1 MNFKA
6 FSYHLST
13 INFPLLGLVVL
24 IAVLLRFSF
33 FGLVPPSLNWD
44 EASLGYNAY
53 SILKTGKDE
62 WDRTLPI
69 SFEAFGDYKLPVY
82 IYTAVPFIGV
92 FGLNEMS
99 VRLPSMLAG
108 VLSVFLLYWI
118 VLVESKNQKWALLSA
133 FLLAVSPWGTF
144 LSRVALEANLAL
156 CLFLIGIFCLIL
168 GYKLRFFAGKTE
180 SLICFIL
187 SALFFGLTLFTYNS
201 ARVFVPLFL
210 IFVAVVRWNA
220 VREIGKKLWLPALVL
235 GLFVGIAGFLALTQ
249 DSASRYYWVSIL
261 DEGAIN
267 FLNQSRGESQL
278 PGIVTKMVYNRYTY
292 FGYEFLKNY
301 FSHFSPYFL
310 FVRGGDNY
318 QFSVQNMG
326 LMYALEAPFLIFGI
340 WRIRKYPSAAK
351 LIIPWMILAPIP
363 AAITRESPHVLR
375 SIFMLGSLQILVG
388 LGIADFIEW
397 LKKSWKLSYYV
408 SFSLIGLLVGINIW
422 FYFTAYF
429 TQYPKEYS
437 QSWQYGYKQVIEYV
451 ISKPNVNERPLYISK
466 KYGEPHIFYLFYT
479 QYDPAKY
486 QSNPS
491 LVRYQQ
497 SNWRWV
503 DQLDNVHFINDW
515 EMKDKL
521 KDQHGYVIS
530 TPGNYPGIPP
540 VLQKVDFL
548 DGKGAFEV
556 VEI

>member
-33 FGLVPPSLNWD
+33 FGLVPPALNWD
-44 EASLGYNAY
+44 EASLGYNAF

-62 WDRTLPI
+62 WGRFLPVT
-69 SFEAFGDYKLPVY
+69 FEAFGDYKLPVY
-82 IYTAVPFIGV
+82 IYSAVPFVGIL
-92 FGLNEMS
+92 GLNEWA
-99 VRLPSMLAG
+99 VRLPSMLSG

-118 VLVESKNQKWALLSA
+118 VLVESKNQKWALTSA

-156 CLFLIGIFCLIL
+156 CLFLTGIFFLIL
-168 GYKLRFFAGKTE
+168 GYKLRFFMGKTE
-180 SLICFIL
+180 SLFCFMI

-210 IFVAVVRWNA
+210 ITVAVVRFQA
-220 VREIGKKLWLPALVL
+220 VKEVGKKLWIPAMVFM
-235 GLFVGIAGFLALTQ
+235 LFVGVAGFLALTQ
-249 DSASRYYWVSIL
+249 DSASRYYWVSIV

-267 FLNQSRGESQL
+267 FLNESRGASTMPSL
-278 PGIVTKMVYNRYTY
+278 VTILVYNRYSY
-292 FGYEFLKNY
+292 FGFEFIKNY
-301 FSHFSPYFL
+301 LSHFSPYFL
-310 FVRGGDNY
+310 FVDGGDNY
-318 QFSVQNMG
+318 QFSVQKMG
-326 LMYALEAPFLIFGI
+326 LMYALEAPFLIFGL

-351 LIIPWMILAPIP
+351 LVIPWMLLAPIP

-375 SIFMLGSLQILVG
+375 SIFMLGSIQILVG
-388 LGIADFIEW
+388 LGIVDFVVWIKTRFKIREIW
-397 LKKSWKLSYYV
+397 GMGVIGVLILVNAGIYFNSY
-408 SFSLIGLLVGINIW
+408 F
-422 FYFTAYF
+422 FE
-429 TQYPKEYS
+429 YPKEYS
-437 QSWQYGYKQVIEYV
+437 QSWQYGYKEAVEFV
-451 ISKPNVNERPLYISK
+451 RSKPNVDERPVFITK

-479 QYDPAKY
+479 KYDPAKY
-486 QSNPS
+486 QTNRS
-491 LVRYQQ
+491 LIRYQQ

-503 DQLDNVHFINDW
+503 DGFDNVVFINDW
-515 EMKDKL
+515 EMKEKL

-540 VLQKVDFL
+540 VLKKIDFL

>member
-1 MNFKA
+1 MNFKHLNI
-6 FSYHLST
+6 HLSS
-13 INFPLLGLVVL
+13 INFPLLGLIVL
-24 IAVLLRFSF
+24 VAVLLRFSF
-33 FGLVPPSLNWD
+33 FGVVPPALNWD
-44 EASLGYNAY
+44 EASLGYNAF
-53 SILKTGKDE
+53 SILKTGHDE
-62 WDRTLPI
+62 WGRFMPLT
-69 SFEAFGDYKLPVY
+69 FEAFGDYKLPVY
-82 IYTAVPFIGV
+82 IYSAVPFVGIL
-92 FGLNEMS
+92 GLNEWA

-108 VLSVFLLYWI
+108 VLSVLLIYWI
-118 VLVESKNQKWALLSA
+118 ILIESRNQTWAVTSA
-133 FLLAVSPWGTF
+133 LLLAVSPWATF
-144 LSRVALEANLAL
+144 LSRIALEANLAF
-156 CLFLIGIFCLIL
+156 CLFLIGIFFLIL
-168 GYKLRFFAGKTE
+168 GYKLRQIAKKN
-180 SLICFIL
+180 SVICFIG
-187 SALFFGLTLFTYNS
+187 AVLFFGLTLFTYNS
-201 ARVFVPLFL
+201 ARVFIPLFL
-210 IFVAVVRWNA
+210 VTVAIVRFSA
-220 VREIGKKLWLPALVL
+220 VRELGKKLLIPALIFVL
-235 GLFVGIAGFLALTQ
+235 FIGAAGFLALTQ
-249 DSASRYYWVSIL
+249 DSASRYYWVSIV

-278 PGIVTKMVYNRYTY
+278 PAILTKLVYNRYSY
-292 FGYEFLKNY
+292 FGYEFVKNY
-301 FSHFSPYFL
+301 ISHYSPYFL

-326 LMYALEAPFLIFGI
+326 LMYALEAPFLIWGI

-351 LIIPWMILAPIP
+351 LVIPWMLLAPIP

-375 SIFMLGSLQILVG
+375 SIFILGSLQILVG
-388 LGIADFIEW
+388 LGIVDFVQW
-397 LKKSWKLSYYV
+397 LKHKWRIYQRISYGV
-408 SFSLIGLLVGINIW
+408 IILLIGLNIW
-422 FYFTAYF
+422 VYFLAYF

-437 QSWQYGYKQVIEYV
+437 ESWQYGYKQVIEFV
-451 ISKPNVNERPLYISK
+451 QSKPNLGERPLYFTK

-515 EMKDKL
+515 EMKYKL

>member
-1 MNFKA
+1 MNFRH

-13 INFPLLGLVVL
+13 INFPLLGLVILV
-24 IAVLLRFSF
+24 AVVLRFSF
-33 FGLVPPSLNWD
+33 FGAVPPALNWD
-44 EASLGYNAY
+44 EASLGYNAF

-62 WDRTLPI
+62 WGRVLPLT
-69 SFEAFGDYKLPVY
+69 FEAFGDYKLPVY
-82 IYTAVPFIGV
+82 IYAAVPFVGV
-92 FGLNEMS
+92 LGLNEWA

-118 VLVESKNQKWALLSA
+118 VLVESKNQKWALVSA

-156 CLFLIGIFCLIL
+156 CLFLVGIFFLIL
-168 GYKLRFFAGKTE
+168 GYKLRQIAKNE
-180 SLICFIL
+180 SVVCFVV

-201 ARVFVPLFL
+201 ARVFIPLFL
-210 IFVAVVRWNA
+210 LTVAA
-220 VREIGKKLWLPALVL
+220 VRFKAVQEIGKKLWIPATVFV
-235 GLFVGIAGFLALTQ
+235 LFVSIAGFLALTQ
-249 DSASRYYWVSIL
+249 DSASRYYWVSIV

-278 PGIVTKMVYNRYTY
+278 PDLLTKLTYNRYTY
-292 FGYEFLKNY
+292 FGYEFFKNY
-301 FSHFSPYFL
+301 SSHFSPYFL
-310 FVRGGDNY
+310 FVSGGDNY

-326 LMYALEAPFLIFGI
+326 LMYVLEAPFLIFGI
-340 WRIRKYPSAAK
+340 WRIRKYPSMAK
-351 LIIPWMILAPIP
+351 LIIPWMLLAPIP

-375 SIFMLGSLQILVG
+375 SIFVLGSLQILVG
-388 LGIADFIEW
+388 LGIVDFVKWFERRWGFKAIF
-397 LKKSWKLSYYV
+397 SYSV
-408 SFSLIGLLVGINIW
+408 IGILVGINAWI
-422 FYFTAYF
+422 YFTNYF
-429 TQYPKEYS
+429 VTYPKDYS
-437 QSWQYGYKQVIEYV
+437 ESWQYGYKQAIEFV
-451 ISKPNVNERPLYISK
+451 LSKPNVHDRPLFITK
-466 KYGEPHIFYLFYT
+466 KYGEPHIFYLFYS
-479 QYDPAKY
+479 QYDPFEY
-486 QSNPS
+486 QTNPT
-491 LVRYQQ
+491 LIRYAQ

-515 EMKDKL
+515 EMKEKL

-540 VLQKVDFL
+540 VLKRIDFL

>member
-1 MNFKA
+1 MNFK
-6 FSYHLST
+6 HLHFHFST
-13 INFPLLGLVVL
+13 INFPLLGLVLL
-24 IAVLLRFSF
+24 IAIVLRFSF
-33 FGLVPPSLNWD
+33 FGVVPPSLNWD
-44 EASLGYNAY
+44 EASLGYNAF

-62 WDRTLPI
+62 WGRFMPLT
-69 SFEAFGDYKLPVY
+69 FEAFGDYKLPVY
-82 IYTAVPFIGV
+82 IYLAVPFVGIL
-92 FGLNEMS
+92 GLNEWS

-108 VLSVFLLYWI
+108 VFSVFLLYWI
-118 VLVESKNQKWALLSA
+118 VLVESRNQKWALISA
-133 FLLAVSPWGTF
+133 LLLAVSPWGTF

-156 CLFLIGIFCLIL
+156 CIFLVGIFFLIL
-168 GYKLRFFAGKTE
+168 GYKLRQLAKKE
-180 SLICFIL
+180 SVICFVV
-187 SALFFGLTLFTYNS
+187 SAVFFGLTLFTYNS
-201 ARVFVPLFL
+201 ARVFIPLFL
-210 IFVAVVRWNA
+210 LSVGVVRFSA
-220 VREIGKKLWLPALVL
+220 VKEIGKKLWIPAIVFA
-235 GLFVGIAGFLALTQ
+235 LFIGVAGFLALTQ

-278 PGIVTKMVYNRYTY
+278 PGILTKLIYNRYSY
-292 FGYEFLKNY
+292 FGYEFFKNY
-301 FSHFSPYFL
+301 ISHFSPYFL

-326 LMYALEAPFLIFGI
+326 LMYALEAPFLIYGI

-397 LKKSWKLSYYV
+397 LKKVWKISYFV
-408 SFSLIGLLVGINIW
+408 SFSVIGILVGINIW
-422 FYFTAYF
+422 FYFSAYL

-437 QSWQYGYKQVIEYV
+437 QSWQYGYKQAIQFVE
-451 ISKPNVNERPLYISK
+451 SKPNVKERPLYFTK

-479 QYDPAKY
+479 KYDPAKY
-486 QSNPS
+486 QSNSS

-503 DQLDNVHFINDW
+503 DQLDNVYFINDW

-540 VLQKVDFL
+540 VLQKVNFL

>member
-1 MNFKA
+1 MNFK
-6 FSYHLST
+6 HLHFHFST
-13 INFPLLGLVVL
+13 INFPLLGLVLL
-24 IAVLLRFSF
+24 IAIVLRFSF
-33 FGLVPPSLNWD
+33 FGVVPPSLNWD
-44 EASLGYNAY
+44 EASLGYNAF

-62 WDRTLPI
+62 WGRFMPLT
-69 SFEAFGDYKLPVY
+69 FEAFGDYKLPVY
-82 IYTAVPFIGV
+82 IYLAVPFVGIL
-92 FGLNEMS
+92 GLNEWS

-108 VLSVFLLYWI
+108 VFSVFLLYWI
-118 VLVESKNQKWALLSA
+118 VLVESRNQKWALISA
-133 FLLAVSPWGTF
+133 LLLAVSPWGTF

-156 CLFLIGIFCLIL
+156 CIFLVGIFFLIL
-168 GYKLRFFAGKTE
+168 GYKLRQLAKKE
-180 SLICFIL
+180 SVICFVV
-187 SALFFGLTLFTYNS
+187 SAVFFGLTLFTYNS
-201 ARVFVPLFL
+201 ARVFIPLFL
-210 IFVAVVRWNA
+210 LSVGVVRFSA
-220 VREIGKKLWLPALVL
+220 VKEIGKKLWIPAIVFA
-235 GLFVGIAGFLALTQ
+235 LFIGVAGFLALTQ

-278 PGIVTKMVYNRYTY
+278 PGILTKLIYNRYSY
-292 FGYEFLKNY
+292 FGYEFFKNY
-301 FSHFSPYFL
+301 ISHFSPYFL

-326 LMYALEAPFLIFGI
+326 LMYALEAPFLIYGI

-397 LKKSWKLSYYV
+397 LKKVWKISYFV
-408 SFSLIGLLVGINIW
+408 SFSVIGILVGINIW
-422 FYFTAYF
+422 FYFSAYL

-437 QSWQYGYKQVIEYV
+437 QSWQYGYKEAIQFVE
-451 ISKPNVNERPLYISK
+451 SKPNVKERPLYFTK

-486 QSNPS
+486 QANPS
-491 LVRYQQ
+491 LIRYQQ

-503 DQLDNVHFINDW
+503 DQLDNVYFINDW

-540 VLQKVDFL
+540 VLQKVNFL